1 MLQAPG
7 ANVVCCCRSAPLQG
21 SSNQYCCCGNA
32 AECCQSDSFCSAR
45 NCLNI
50 VILSMMAVLIAAG
63 VLVLWYYRRVP
74 LRLASEPDLRSLQPF
89 TSTGNYMCLFV
100 AVLEYGAQH
109 A

>member
-7 ANVVCCCRSAPLQG
+7 ANVVCCCRNAPLQG

-63 VLVLWYYRRVP
+63 VLVLWYYRRGSFW
-74 LRLASEPDLRSLQPF
+74 LWFLDQL
-89 TSTGNYMCLFV
+89 
-100 AVLEYGAQH
+100 
-109 A
+109 